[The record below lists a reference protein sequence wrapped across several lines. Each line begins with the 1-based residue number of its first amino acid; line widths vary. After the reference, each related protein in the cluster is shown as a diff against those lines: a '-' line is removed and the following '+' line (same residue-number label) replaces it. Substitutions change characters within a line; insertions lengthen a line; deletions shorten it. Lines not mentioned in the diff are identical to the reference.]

1 MAWENTLLE
10 ASFNGIVFDI
20 VKTDDSA
27 ENTLVEHSYPYV
39 DGSDIENMGRG
50 ARHVNVEAVFY
61 GDDYE
66 EKLQDFLDAL
76 GHPVDPEFIHP
87 VFGSFKNVQ
96 VARHVVRH
104 DADNP
109 DYATVTVEFV
119 ESTTAAPF
127 FTRSVAS
134 QKAAA
139 VAQHGAAATAAAGSK
154 FAALMDRLKA
164 ANPMAALNKLRE
176 AITGPILAI
185 TAAVNTVLSGLDV
198 LAYPLAWANDIK
210 ALVGGLLD
218 IRDWADQLAA
228 DWASIQSGLNAF
240 SIFSTPSNSA
250 SEPAPAQVTSGN
262 APTEEQ
268 VIAAAQATIQV
279 NTAVGLSNAASY
291 IFEAEAVTPTL
302 TPTEIEAITAIARAG
317 LEVAIEQVRAI
328 YGIEDSRP
336 ITEALK
342 DQGLALQEASRAVI
356 VARPPLIQRMAEA
369 PGNFRLLAHLWYGDH
384 TRAPELYRLN
394 GARSPFVNTGDSIN
408 AYAN

>member
-1 MAWENTLLE
+1 MAWEKTLLE

-50 ARHVNVEAVFY
+50 ARHINIEAVFY

-76 GHPVDPEFIHP
+76 GYPVDPEFIHP

-96 VARHVVRH
+96 VVRHTVHH

-119 ESTTAAPF
+119 ESITAAPF
-127 FTRSVAS
+127 FTRAVAS

-139 VAQHGAAATAAAGSK
+139 VGQHGAAATAAAGSK

-185 TAAVNTVLSGLDV
+185 TSAINTVLSGLDV

-210 ALVGGLLD
+210 AMVGGLLD

-240 SIFSTPSNSA
+240 SIFSTPSGSD
-250 SEPAPAQVTSGN
+250 PAPEQITSGT

-268 VIAAAQATIQV
+268 VIAAAQATITV
-279 NTAVGLSNAASY
+279 NTAVGLADAASY
-291 IFEAEAVTPTL
+291 IFEAEAATPTL
-302 TPTEIEAITAIARAG
+302 TPVEIESVTAIARAG
-317 LEVAIEQVRAI
+317 LEAAIEQVRAI

-342 DQGLALQEASRAVI
+342 DQGLALQEAARAVI
-356 VARPPLIQRMAEA
+356 VARPPLIQRTVEA

-384 TRAPELYRLN
+384 TRAPELFRLN
-394 GARSPFVNTGDSIN
+394 GMRSPFVKVGDSVN